1 MLGKPIPPR
10 TLLNVVLMGCPKA
23 MKGLFK
29 RLTSNT
35 YFPHLKD

>member
-23 MKGLFK
+23 MKELFK
-29 RLTSNT
+29 RLTPNA
-35 YFPHLKD
+35 YFSHLTD